1 MKVCFG
7 VISLT
12 LVTQAGVRLTRP
24 KHRFNKNEG
33 KGRYLTMNEKFY
45 AGIRQFVR
53 ESVNNGLGYCI
64 IFNGMKDLKDRIKSY
79 LKNEGVKGVKFYTHS
94 KEYDAKGKI
103 DGLVLTVYTD
113 NENNFDLLLGKMK
126 DGYIIW
132 ERSLW

>member
-79 LKNEGVKGVKFYTHS
+79 LKNEGVKGVKFIHI
-94 KEYDAKGKI
+94 AKNMTQRVKLMG
-103 DGLVLTVYTD
+103 
-113 NENNFDLLLGKMK
+113 
-126 DGYIIW
+126 
-132 ERSLW
+132 